1 MISYVVLCEFLP
13 YEQRF
18 WTSFEDMRNMVYG
31 WICEFHLMVVVP
43 CEEHLTH
50 GKDNDISGSEL
61 WTK

>member
-1 MISYVVLCEFLP
+1 MNKD
-13 YEQRF
+13 F

-31 WICEFHLMVVVP
+31 WICEFHLRVVVP

-50 GKDNDISGSEL
+50 GKDNDISGSEV

>member
-31 WICEFHLMVVVP
+31 WICEFHLRVVVP
-43 CEEHLTH
+43 CEGTLDPWK
-50 GKDNDISGSEL
+50 G
-61 WTK
+61 